1 MTETGARGLDVFDPS
16 PPRAFRMAAADVL
29 RGLGEGAFRLGL
41 RRPSVPPVIRVEDRF
56 LTGVLDLRAVEL
68 NYLLEF
74 VRCRFE
80 EVPDL
85 RQGRLA
91 GVVFSGCRL
100 PGVWGR
106 NLSSANEVSL
116 SGSTVEG
123 LVDLT
128 DADIAGSLVLR
139 DARLV
144 APVAGGLAL
153 HADRVKLA
161 GALLAQGVSVSGE
174 LRMAGAQVGGNC
186 NFSSGS
192 LNNPHA
198 HAVNATGVHVGGNLL
213 FNNSTILGTVLLAN
227 ARVDSALTL
236 RGASVAAGKVDEEAG
251 LDPHADP
258 TSTVVLDRVT
268 VDGDVQLDR
277 EFSSA
282 GTVRMVNARLGGTL
296 SLSGGH
302 FDAQDHGLVV
312 GSGDGPA
319 VELDSPEAA
328 GTGAEAGAGTEAGA
342 AARAGAGTQAGAAAQ
357 AGAGTQAGA
366 VAQAGAAGA
375 RAGAGA
381 GAEAEPDPSQPNTAQ
396 PNTAQPARGVSGS
409 TQPRSGEPRS
419 AQPAAHRP
427 SSDQPT
433 ESRPAADPPGSAAG
447 PGDTKVGAVGDGTG
461 SGSGWAARVEAART
475 AAVGLAGTVRAR
487 VGKEFGETAPVRAE
501 SALESAGGASGRERE
516 RGPGSEAVAGR
527 GAGARGGSG
536 VASGPR
542 LDRLMGD
549 RQSGGK
555 RVAEPIGFGRALHL
569 DGAQVGGDVVARQAF
584 FRGQIRMV
592 DLQVKGSLTLDGSAL
607 DNPRADAVLGNRSHI
622 GSNLTAREVEVTGG
636 LELRGVQIGAN
647 LDLRGSRITQPGRYR
662 HMPAGKPSLDVGGG
676 TIGRDLICAGGAK
689 EFVAHG
695 GVRARRAQVGRM
707 ANFNGAVLGD
717 KLDSHALNALGLQ
730 VQELVLTPV
739 SPPRGDVTLR
749 QVRCTSLDDNETFW
763 SATGWIDL
771 EEFRYDSL
779 RNPID
784 LRDDDEVDRRLRWLR
799 QAMRRSYRPGPY
811 DQFAEMLRACGNDE
825 HAATVLVEKQRLRYR
840 AVAEGRR
847 WLRPLVLLW
856 SWLQRSMVGYGYRPA
871 RALAW
876 LVVSWVLGSV
886 WFSVGP
892 PLEVINS
899 DDRLPW
905 NPWLFTIDLVV
916 PIVDFGNKNRW
927 QLAGASQWIG
937 AGLIVTG
944 WVLATTVA
952 AGLTRMLKR

>member
-1 MTETGARGLDVFDPS
+1 MTEVGARELDVFDPS
-16 PPRAFRMAAADVL
+16 PPRAFRMPAADVL
-29 RGLGEGAFRLGL
+29 RGLGESAFRLGL

-80 EVPDL
+80 EAPDL

-100 PGVWGR
+100 PGLWGR

-116 SGSTVEG
+116 AGSTVEG

-128 DADIAGSLVLR
+128 DADIAGSLELR

-144 APVAGGLAL
+144 APGGLAL

-161 GALLAQGVSVSGE
+161 GALLGQGVSVSGE

-186 NFSSGS
+186 NFSGGTLS
-192 LNNPHA
+192 NPGA
-198 HAVNATGVHVGGNLL
+198 HSVNATGVHVGGNLL
-213 FNNSTILGTVLLAN
+213 LSGSTIHGTVLLAN

-236 RGASVAAGKVDEEAG
+236 RGAELAAGRVDEEAG

-258 TSTVVLDRVT
+258 ASTLVLDRVT

-277 EFSSA
+277 DFRSA
-282 GTVRMVNARLGGTL
+282 GTVRMVNATLGGSL
-296 SLSGGH
+296 SLSGGR
-302 FDAQDHGLVV
+302 FDAR
-312 GSGDGPA
+312 P
-319 VELDSPEAA
+319 
-328 GTGAEAGAGTEAGA
+328 GA
-342 AARAGAGTQAGAAAQ
+342 
-357 AGAGTQAGA
+357 
-366 VAQAGAAGA
+366 
-375 RAGAGA
+375 
-381 GAEAEPDPSQPNTAQ
+381 
-396 PNTAQPARGVSGS
+396 
-409 TQPRSGEPRS
+409 S
-419 AQPAAHRP
+419 A
-427 SSDQPT
+427 D
-433 ESRPAADPPGSAAG
+433 
-447 PGDTKVGAVGDGTG
+447 
-461 SGSGWAARVEAART
+461 
-475 AAVGLAGTVRAR
+475 GTVRAR
-487 VGKEFGETAPVRAE
+487 AGEDSGETAPVRAE
-501 SALESAGGASGRERE
+501 TALKAAEAGSGPTGKAAEAAQGPAGRAAGAALGLAAKLTRAAPGAAGRAAEAASGPAGRAAEA
-516 RGPGSEAVAGR
+516 GPGPAAEAASGVAGR
-527 GAGARGGSG
+527 AAEAASGAAGRAAEAASGVAGRAAEAGSGAAVEPVEAALEGAAVAEGEGAGEVLG

-542 LDRLMGD
+542 LDRLTGD
-549 RQSGGK
+549 RQNGVG
-555 RVAEPIGFGRALHL
+555 RVAEPTGFGRALHL
-569 DGAQVGGDVVARQAF
+569 DGAQVGGDVVARHAHV
-584 FRGQIRMV
+584 RGQIRMV
-592 DLQVKGSLTLDGSAL
+592 DLQVKGSLTLDGSEL

-622 GSNLTAREVEVTGG
+622 GSNLTAREVEVAGG
-636 LELRGVQIGAN
+636 LELRGVRIGAN

-662 HMPAGKPSLDVGGG
+662 HMPAGKPSLDVGGAV
-676 TIGRDLICAGGAK
+676 IGRDLICAGGVK

-707 ANFNGAVLGD
+707 ANFSGSVLGD

-730 VQELVLTPV
+730 VQELVLTPIT
-739 SPPRGDVTLR
+739 PPRGDVTLR
-749 QVRCTSLDDNETFW
+749 QVRCTSLDDNEAFW
-763 SATGWIDL
+763 SATGYIDL

-784 LRDDDEVDRRLRWLR
+784 LRDDGEVDRRLRWLR
-799 QAMRRSYRPGPY
+799 QAMRRAYRPGPY
-811 DQFAEMLRACGNDE
+811 DQFAEMLRASGNDE

-847 WLRPLVLLW
+847 WLGPLVLVW

-886 WFSVGP
+886 WFSVRP
-892 PLEVINS
+892 KLEVINA

-937 AGLIVTG
+937 AALIVTG

>member
-16 PPRAFRMAAADVL
+16 PPRAYRMPAADVL

-100 PGVWGR
+100 PGLWGR

-144 APVAGGLAL
+144 APTPGGLAL

-198 HAVNATGVHVGGNLL
+198 HSVNATGMHVGGNLL
-213 FNNSTILGTVLLAN
+213 FNNSTIFGTVLLAN

-302 FDAQDHGLVV
+302 FDAEDHAL
-312 GSGDGPA
+312 GDG
-319 VELDSPEAA
+319 VDSAEAA
-328 GTGAEAGAGTEAGA
+328 AESGSDEPDGGESDGAEPGSAKSAGAEPGGDN
-342 AARAGAGTQAGAAAQ
+342 Q
-357 AGAGTQAGA
+357 AGAGPSNVKQAGA
-366 VAQAGAAGA
+366 GPGSGEPGGNGFGGGAAGG
-375 RAGAGA
+375 GAG
-381 GAEAEPDPSQPNTAQ
+381 S
-396 PNTAQPARGVSGS
+396 
-409 TQPRSGEPRS
+409 
-419 AQPAAHRP
+419 
-427 SSDQPT
+427 
-433 ESRPAADPPGSAAG
+433 
-447 PGDTKVGAVGDGTG
+447 
-461 SGSGWAARVEAART
+461 SGWVARVEAART
-475 AAVGLAGTVRAR
+475 AAAGLAGTVRAR
-487 VGKEFGETAPVRAE
+487 VGKESGETAPVRAE
-501 SALESAGGASGRERE
+501 SALE
-516 RGPGSEAVAGR
+516 PSEPVAKK
-527 GAGARGGSG
+527 AGA
-536 VASGPR
+536 ASGPR
-542 LDRLMGD
+542 LHRLMGD
-549 RQSGGK
+549 RQSGGE
-555 RVAEPIGFGRALHL
+555 RVAEPTGFGRALHL
-569 DGAQVGGDVVARQAF
+569 DGAQVGGDLIARQAF
-584 FRGQIRMV
+584 VRGQIRMV

-607 DNPRADAVLGNRSHI
+607 DNPRADAVLGNRSNI
-622 GSNLTAREVEVTGG
+622 GSNLTAREVEVAGG
-636 LELRGVQIGAN
+636 LELRGVRIGAN

-662 HMPAGKPSLDVGGG
+662 HMPAGKPSLDVGGAV
-676 TIGRDLICAGGAK
+676 IGRDLICAGGAK

-707 ANFNGAVLGD
+707 ANFSGAVLGD

-749 QVRCTSLDDNETFW
+749 QVRCTSLDDNENFW

-799 QAMRRSYRPGPY
+799 QAMRRAYRPGPY
-811 DQFAEMLRACGNDE
+811 DQFADMLRACGNDE

-886 WFSVGP
+886 WFSVGE

>member
-1 MTETGARGLDVFDPS
+1 MTETGARGLDVFDPD
-16 PPRAFRMAAADVL
+16 PPRAFRMPAADVL

-80 EVPDL
+80 EAPDL

-91 GVVFSGCRL
+91 GVVFTGCRL
-100 PGVWGR
+100 PGLWGR

-116 SGSTVEG
+116 AGSTVEG
-123 LVDLT
+123 VADLT
-128 DADIAGSLVLR
+128 DADIAGSLELR

-144 APVAGGLAL
+144 APGGLAL

-161 GALLAQGVSVSGE
+161 GALLGQGVSVSGE
-174 LRMAGAQVGGNC
+174 LRLAGAQVGGNC
-186 NFSSGS
+186 NFSGGT
-192 LNNPHA
+192 LTNPRA

-213 FNNSTILGTVLLAN
+213 FSGSTIQGTVLLAN

-236 RGASVAAGKVDEEAG
+236 RGASVTAGKVDEEAG

-258 TSTVVLDRVT
+258 ASTLVLDRVT

-277 EFSSA
+277 EFRSA
-282 GTVRMVNARLGGTL
+282 GTVRMVNATLGGSL

-302 FDAQDHGLVV
+302 FDAR
-312 GSGDGPA
+312 
-319 VELDSPEAA
+319 PEAVVD
-328 GTGAEAGAGTEAGA
+328 GTV
-342 AARAGAGTQAGAAAQ
+342 AARAG
-357 AGAGTQAGA
+357 
-366 VAQAGAAGA
+366 
-375 RAGAGA
+375 
-381 GAEAEPDPSQPNTAQ
+381 EDS
-396 PNTAQPARGVSGS
+396 
-409 TQPRSGEPRS
+409 
-419 AQPAAHRP
+419 
-427 SSDQPT
+427 
-433 ESRPAADPPGSAAG
+433 
-447 PGDTKVGAVGDGTG
+447 
-461 SGSGWAARVEAART
+461 
-475 AAVGLAGTVRAR
+475 
-487 VGKEFGETAPVRAE
+487 GETAPVRAE
-501 SALESAGGASGRERE
+501 TALEPAETPPAVVDVPSGQASA
-516 RGPGSEAVAGR
+516 
-527 GAGARGGSG
+527 
-536 VASGPR
+536 
-542 LDRLMGD
+542 
-549 RQSGGK
+549 
-555 RVAEPIGFGRALHL
+555 VAEPTGFGRALHL
-569 DGAQVGGDVVARQAF
+569 DGAQIGGDVVARQAF
-584 FRGQIRMV
+584 VRGQIRMV
-592 DLQVKGSLTLDGSAL
+592 DLQVKGSLTLDGSEL

-622 GSNLTAREVEVTGG
+622 GSNLTAREVEVAGG
-636 LELRGVQIGAN
+636 LELRGVRIGAN
-647 LDLRGSRITQPGRYR
+647 LDLRGSRITKPGRYR
-662 HMPAGKPSLDVGGG
+662 HMPAGKPSLDVGGAV
-676 TIGRDLICAGGAK
+676 IGRDLICAGGVK

-707 ANFNGAVLGD
+707 ANFSGAVLGD

-730 VQELVLTPV
+730 VQELVLTPI

-749 QVRCTSLDDNETFW
+749 QVRCTSLDDNEAFW

-847 WLRPLVLLW
+847 WLGPLVLVW

-871 RALAW
+871 RALGW
-876 LVVSWVLGSV
+876 LVVSWVLGSI
-886 WFSVGP
+886 WFSAHDR
-892 PLEVINS
+892 LEVINS
-899 DDRLPW
+899 DDRLSW

>member
-139 DARLV
+139 DARLL

-213 FNNSTILGTVLLAN
+213 FNNSTIFGTVLLAN

-258 TSTVVLDRVT
+258 TSTVVLDRAT

-277 EFSSA
+277 EFSSS

-312 GSGDGPA
+312 GGGNGDGPA
-319 VELDSPEAA
+319 VELDS
-328 GTGAEAGAGTEAGA
+328 AEA
-342 AARAGAGTQAGAAAQ
+342 
-357 AGAGTQAGA
+357 
-366 VAQAGAAGA
+366 AGAAGGHGSGEA
-375 RAGAGA
+375 AGAAGGHGSDEAA
-381 GAEAEPDPSQPNTAQ
+381 GAA
-396 PNTAQPARGVSGS
+396 GGHG
-409 TQPRSGEPRS
+409 SGE
-419 AQPAAHRP
+419 
-427 SSDQPT
+427 
-433 ESRPAADPPGSAAG
+433 AAG
-447 PGDTKVGAVGDGTG
+447 DEAA
-461 SGSGWAARVEAART
+461 GSGWAARVEAART

-487 VGKEFGETAPVRAE
+487 VGREFSETAPVRAE
-501 SALESAGGASGRERE
+501 SALESAGGVSGRAPGQE
-516 RGPGSEAVAGR
+516 RGRASEPVAGR
-527 GAGARGGSG
+527 ASITGADGASGAAAGGGASGAAAGGGASGAGAGGDTSG

-542 LDRLMGD
+542 IDRLMGD

-622 GSNLTAREVEVTGG
+622 GSNLTAREVEVAGG

-676 TIGRDLICAGGAK
+676 VIGRDLICAGGAK

-784 LRDDDEVDRRLRWLR
+784 LRDDDEVNRRLRWLR

>member
-1 MTETGARGLDVFDPS
+1 MTETGARGLDVFDPN
-16 PPRAFRMAAADVL
+16 PPRAYRMAAADVL

-41 RRPSVPPVIRVEDRF
+41 RRPSAPPVIRVEDRF

-80 EVPDL
+80 EAPDL

-91 GVVFSGCRL
+91 GVVFSRCRL

-144 APVAGGLAL
+144 APVAGGPAL

-213 FNNSTILGTVLLAN
+213 FNNSTIHGTVLLAN

-312 GSGDGPA
+312 RGRDEDGQA
-319 VELDSPEAA
+319 VRLDSAEAA
-328 GTGAEAGAGTEAGA
+328 KAEAARATGAEVAGAGGGEPGH
-342 AARAGAGTQAGAAAQ
+342 AQ
-357 AGAGTQAGA
+357 HGGGESGH
-366 VAQAGAAGA
+366 AQPGSGQPSHAQPGSGLPAAGRPA
-375 RAGAGA
+375 DG
-381 GAEAEPDPSQPNTAQ
+381 DPSGTLPAAGQP
-396 PNTAQPARGVSGS
+396 S
-409 TQPRSGEPRS
+409 S
-419 AQPAAHRP
+419 AQPTASHPSEDRP
-427 SSDQPT
+427 GGVK
-433 ESRPAADPPGSAAG
+433 AGADAAG
-447 PGDTKVGAVGDGTG
+447 GNGSGEAVGDGAA
-461 SGSGWAARVEAART
+461 GSGWAARVEAART

-501 SALESAGGASGRERE
+501 TALEPAGDASGHAPGPAPE
-516 RGPGSEAVAGR
+516 RGAGR
-527 GAGARGGSG
+527 AAGARGASG

-542 LDRLMGD
+542 VDRLMGD

-622 GSNLTAREVEVTGG
+622 GSNLTAREVEVAGG

-676 TIGRDLICAGGAK
+676 VIGRDLICAGGAK

-707 ANFNGAVLGD
+707 ANFSGAVLGD

-847 WLRPLVLLW
+847 WLGPLVLLW

-892 PLEVINS
+892 PLEVINA

>member
-139 DARLV
+139 DARLS

-312 GSGDGPA
+312 GSGDGPG
-319 VELDSPEAA
+319 VQLDS
-328 GTGAEAGAGTEAGA
+328 AEATGTEAEA
-342 AARAGAGTQAGAAAQ
+342 EAGAGTQAGA
-357 AGAGTQAGA
+357 
-366 VAQAGAAGA
+366 GA
-375 RAGAGA
+375 RAGAAAQARAGAGAAAQARAGA
-381 GAEAEPDPSQPNTAQ
+381 GAEAEPAGAQPSTAQ
-396 PNTAQPARGVSGS
+396 PSTAQPAAD
-409 TQPRSGEPRS
+409 QPNSGEPSSSR
-419 AQPAAHRP
+419 PAAGQP
-427 SSDQPT
+427 SGDQPT
-433 ESRPAADPPGSAAG
+433 ESRPAADRPGSAAG
-447 PGDTKVGAVGDGTG
+447 SGDTRAGAASGAGGAAGDGAG

-516 RGPGSEAVAGR
+516 RGLVPGTVAGQA
-527 GAGARGGSG
+527 AGARGGSG

-542 LDRLMGD
+542 VDRLMGD

-622 GSNLTAREVEVTGG
+622 GSNLTAREVEVAGG

-676 TIGRDLICAGGAK
+676 VIGRDLICAGGAK

>member
-16 PPRAFRMAAADVL
+16 PPRAYRMPAADVL

-100 PGVWGR
+100 PGLGGR

-198 HAVNATGVHVGGNLL
+198 HSVNATGVHVGGNLL

-302 FDAQDHGLVV
+302 FDAEDHALGNGVGPAGRAAGL
-312 GSGDGPA
+312 GGDGP
-319 VELDSPEAA
+319 D
-328 GTGAEAGAGTEAGA
+328 GG
-342 AARAGAGTQAGAAAQ
+342 
-357 AGAGTQAGA
+357 
-366 VAQAGAAGA
+366 
-375 RAGAGA
+375 
-381 GAEAEPDPSQPNTAQ
+381 EP
-396 PNTAQPARGVSGS
+396 GSGKS
-409 TQPRSGEPRS
+409 GGGKSGGGEPGGGEPGGGEPGGGKSGSGEPGS
-419 AQPAAHRP
+419 G
-427 SSDQPT
+427 
-433 ESRPAADPPGSAAG
+433 ESGGNGFGGGAADG
-447 PGDTKVGAVGDGTG
+447 GAV
-461 SGSGWAARVEAART
+461 SSGWVARVEAART
-475 AAVGLAGTVRAR
+475 VAVGLAGTVRAR
-487 VGKEFGETAPVRAE
+487 VGKESGETAPVRAE
-501 SALESAGGASGRERE
+501 TALDAAPGTALGAAETAGAS
-516 RGPGSEAVAGR
+516 A
-527 GAGARGGSG
+527 G

-542 LDRLMGD
+542 VHRLMGD
-549 RQSGGK
+549 RQGGGE
-555 RVAEPIGFGRALHL
+555 RVAEPTGFGRALHL
-569 DGAQVGGDVVARQAF
+569 DGAQVGGDLIARQSF
-584 FRGQIRMV
+584 VRGQIRMV

-607 DNPRADAVLGNRSHI
+607 DNPRADAVLGNRSRI
-622 GSNLTAREVEVTGG
+622 GSNLTAREVEVAGG

-662 HMPAGKPSLDVGGG
+662 HMPAGKPSLDVGGAV
-676 TIGRDLICAGGAK
+676 IGRDLICAGGAK

-707 ANFNGAVLGD
+707 ANFSGAVLGD

-730 VQELVLTPV
+730 VQELVLTPI

-784 LRDDDEVDRRLRWLR
+784 LRDDEEVDRRLRWLR

-811 DQFAEMLRACGNDE
+811 DQFADMLRASGNDE

-840 AVAEGRR
+840 SMAEGRR
-847 WLRPLVLLW
+847 WLGPLVLLW

-886 WFSVGP
+886 WFSVRP
-892 PLEVINS
+892 KLEVINA

-937 AGLIVTG
+937 AALIVTG